1 MVELKKSSRSTK
13 IAFSVG
19 NLDYILPEKKILSSI
34 NIEIPE
40 GKIGVVI
47 GQSGAG
53 KSTFIKLLAGLL
65 APTSGAILYKAKSL
79 DGPTRLIPGNPEITR
94 IAQDFELMPHI
105 TAIENVYQ
113 GAMHL
118 LDEEKLALG
127 MELLTLFG
135 LENVAH
141 QQTKTLSGGEQQRV
155 AIAKAMA
162 SKKDVLLFDEAFS
175 QLDLG
180 TKASALVRLKRYLNK
195 KNRTA
200 LFVVHDPQDAF
211 YLADFVLV
219 LEEGKLVQSGDLF
232 DVFNK
237 SSSSKI
243 ASLFGLVNKMS
254 VKRAKEL
261 FPNKWQN
268 FNRNRQKI
276 WFRPNMAKITDLA
289 LGYETLDSFFNGKSN
304 LQLVKIGRTEI
315 WFEVD

>member
-1 MVELKKSSRSTK
+1 MGDSSKSFGLNSNS
-13 IAFSVG
+13 FSIN
-19 NLDYILPEKKILSSI
+19 NLDYSISEKKILS
-34 NIEIPE
+34 EICVQIPAQ
-40 GKIGVVI
+40 KIGVVI

-53 KSTFIKLLAGLL
+53 KSTLIKLLAGLL
-65 APTSGAILYKAKSL
+65 APTSGRISFKGKDLE
-79 DGPTRLIPGNPEITR
+79 GPARLIPGNPNITR

-118 LDEEKLALG
+118 LDEEKLVLG

-135 LENVAH
+135 LEKVAL
-141 QQTKTLSGGEQQRV
+141 QQTKTLSGGEQQRI

-162 SKKDVLLFDEAFS
+162 TKKDVFLFDEAFS

-180 TKASALVRLKRYLNK
+180 TKRSVLVRLKRYLKK
-195 KNRTA
+195 KNKTA

-211 YLADFVLV
+211 YLADYVLV

-232 DVFNK
+232 EVFNN
-237 SSSSKI
+237 SASSKV

-261 FPNKWQN
+261 FPSQWQN
-268 FNRNRQKI
+268 FNRKKQKI
-276 WFRPNMAKITDLA
+276 WFRPNMAKLTDLA
-289 LGYETLDSFFNGKSN
+289 LDYETVDSFFNGSYKM
-304 LQLVKIGRTEI
+304 QLVKIGRTEI